1 MNTQRPTRS
10 NNAKSATSHASSV
23 AGPQISSVDT
33 AASPSGGRAASRTG
47 PRLAAKPDTKARPT
61 KPTLGPGAKTG
72 GKAKAQDRKPSWP
85 RACILTGGGDAPGL
99 NAVLRAFVRACEP
112 LGVEVVG
119 SRDGFTSLVEGQPL
133 VPLNRESVRGIL
145 PKGGTVLGTSNRGNP
160 FDYPQGKRSVN
171 RSRRVVKR
179 LADEGISCLILIGG
193 DGTLGIGQKLAL
205 QGVRVIGIP
214 KTIDNDLRATDRT
227 FGLDTAVG
235 TATWAIDTL
244 HSTAEAHQR
253 VMILE
258 VMGRHAGFIAL
269 HAGIAGGADVILMPE
284 LPYNVERVAAQ
295 VRRRTRL
302 GAPFSIIVI
311 GEGAYPQGGAV
322 NTLQGAT
329 VGTPTRLAGAG
340 HELAELLAPRIP
352 HEVRVTVLG
361 HLQRGG
367 SPSPADR
374 ILATRFGIR
383 AAELCAAGESNC
395 MVALRGTHIVS
406 VPLNEATSGLHR
418 VDLKGEFVAVART
431 LGIELGA

>member
-1 MNTQRPTRS
+1 MNTKRP
-10 NNAKSATSHASSV
+10 
-23 AGPQISSVDT
+23 P
-33 AASPSGGRAASRTG
+33 RAH
-47 PRLAAKPDTKARPT
+47 AAKPTTRRSTAVAAPKATPAKTATKSAAKASSGRDAAPASRRRRSDPSGT
-61 KPTLGPGAKTG
+61 APRKQPGA
-72 GKAKAQDRKPSWP
+72 PSQP
-85 RACILTGGGDAPGL
+85 RVCILTGGGDAPGL

-112 LGVEVVG
+112 LGLEVVG

-133 VPLNRESVRGIL
+133 VPLNRDSVRGIL
-145 PKGGTVLGTSNRGNP
+145 PKGGTILGTSNRGNP
-160 FDYPQGKRSVN
+160 FDYPRGKQSTDRSK
-171 RSRRVVKR
+171 RVVKR
-179 LADEGISCLILIGG
+179 LSDEGIACLVLIGG

-269 HAGIAGGADVILMPE
+269 QAGIAGGADAILIPE
-284 LPYNVERVAAQ
+284 LPYDVKRVAAR
-295 VRRRTRL
+295 VRQRSRK

-311 GEGAYPQGGAV
+311 GEGAYPQGGRV
-322 NTLQGAT
+322 NTLEGEAP
-329 VGTPTRLAGAG
+329 GTAKRLAGAG
-340 HELAELLAPRIP
+340 DELAELLAPLIP

-367 SPSPADR
+367 SPSPSDR

-383 AAELCAAGESNC
+383 AAELCAAGERDC

-406 VPLNEATSGLHR
+406 VPLSEATSGLHR
-418 VDLKGEFVAVART
+418 VDLEGELVAAART
-431 LGIELGA
+431 LGTELGG